1 MPETQ
6 IWNASR
12 KVLKLNHTLLQTVLW
27 TLATT
32 AAKFANILV
41 LTLFISYLYV
51 WFYVSSSFCP
61 IWFLL
66 SWFPYL
72 GMRFFSQWLC
82 PIRFFPSVTLTFAH
96 FGVLTSQNSVSF
108 VHCFHASLWADTRSS
123 DKIKGQLIFC
133 LSPFRMFRALV
144 TQFNCINCSDL
155 YRPLNDFQLCP
166 DLFT

>member
-1 MPETQ
+1 MKLPETQ

-32 AAKFANILV
+32 AAKFANMLV

-72 GMRFFSQWLC
+72 GIRFFSQWLC
-82 PIRFFPSVTLTFAH
+82 PVRFFPSVTILEWHSPILECWLLRTQWVLCTAFMPVSELTQEA
-96 FGVLTSQNSVSF
+96 LTKSKVNLFSVYLHSA
-108 VHCFHASLWADTRSS
+108 CSGLW
-123 DKIKGQLIFC
+123 
-133 LSPFRMFRALV
+133 
-144 TQFNCINCSDL
+144 
-155 YRPLNDFQLCP
+155 
-166 DLFT
+166 